1 MSTPDAPKP
10 ALPPRPKASTST
22 PRQDTTP
29 RTPPAPTPATPDPD
43 PEPGDPTQ
51 GRKRVPAGVV
61 AAILVA
67 AVLIG
72 MAALTGHLLPKDTG
86 DAARRTA
93 ATASASQSTTT
104 STNKPEATPDP
115 TDTTDKPATGDAV
128 QIWDDTKSMT
138 GSQLFRQN
146 ITKPLEDQVRQYG
159 VTATASA
166 PDADTVRI
174 DLHTP
179 DSLRGAGRIFHEKF
193 DENPSFQRLA
203 DSIAPLCATPG
214 PMRLNIRALTPDGT
228 VVWQKTWTA
237 KEA

>member
-1 MSTPDAPKP
+1 MSTPDTPKP
-10 ALPPRPKASTST
+10 ALPPRPKAST
-22 PRQDTTP
+22 PVRRQDTTP
-29 RTPPAPTPATPDPD
+29 RTPPTPPATTD
-43 PEPGDPTQ
+43 PEPGDPTH

-67 AVLIG
+67 AILIG
-72 MAALTGHLLPKDTG
+72 AAALTGHLLPRDTG

-104 STNKPEATPDP
+104 SANKPEAKPSP
-115 TDTTDKPATGDAV
+115 TGSTDRPTTGGAV

-179 DSLRGAGRIFHEKF
+179 DSLRGAGDIYHRKF

-237 KEA
+237 KKA